1 MNYIAA
7 FCAIPTS
14 QIVSVVYHFSSY
26 HLHII
31 GGDMGA
37 YASFVTLKLF
47 LPTPTVFLI
56 GYWDHLLTENYVST
70 SYYVKQDD
78 FFQL

>member
-1 MNYIAA
+1 
-7 FCAIPTS
+7 
-14 QIVSVVYHFSSY
+14 
-26 HLHII
+26 
-31 GGDMGA
+31 MGA

-78 FFQL
+78 FFQLFLPVMKSFQNLYVKQMS